1 MSTILVI
8 IIIGVVLIF
17 SLGLGAVLLVLLR
30 SSPQTA
36 RDTTPP
42 PVTEA
47 TGLAFRWRYAV
58 LPLVVLVL
66 TIALVAY
73 FYRLLPEEVVYR
85 FGSDGSPDELTG
97 RGTIILW
104 ALIPQL
110 FLTLLAL
117 TVTWGVTKLS
127 TTFKQMEGFKI
138 NPDAI
143 ALAMGNMIALPQAIL
158 FFAMLDIFSYN
169 SYEFRILP
177 LWVIALIIMAVGA
190 VILGIFFIR
199 TMRQVRGNQ

>member
-1 MSTILVI
+1 MSTILII
-8 IIIGVVLIF
+8 IIIGIVFIF
-17 SLGLGAVLLVLLR
+17 SLGLGAIMLVLLR
-30 SSPQTA
+30 NNPGNTGDLTPQ
-36 RDTTPP
+36 
-42 PVTEA
+42 PVTRA
-47 TGLAFRWRYAV
+47 ANLVFRWRYAA
-58 LPLVVLVL
+58 LPLAVLVL

-73 FYRLLPEEVVYR
+73 FYHLLPEEVVYR
-85 FGSDGSPDELTG
+85 IGTDGSPDDTMM
-97 RGTIILW
+97 RGSIVLW
-104 ALIPQL
+104 SLLPQL

-117 TVTWGVTKLS
+117 AVTWGVTKLGTS
-127 TTFKQMEGFKI
+127 SKQMEDFRI
-138 NPDAI
+138 NLDTV

-190 VILGIFFIR
+190 VILGIFFMR

>member
-1 MSTILVI
+1 M
-8 IIIGVVLIF
+8 
-17 SLGLGAVLLVLLR
+17 LVLLR
-30 SSPQTA
+30 SGPETT
-36 RDTTPP
+36 RDGTSQ

-47 TGLAFRWRYAV
+47 PNLAFRWRSAA

-85 FGSDGSPDELTG
+85 FGSDSSPDESTG
-97 RGTIILW
+97 RGTIVLW
-104 ALIPQL
+104 SLLPQL

-117 TVTWGVTKLS
+117 AVAWGVTKLS
-127 TTFKQMEGFKI
+127 TTFKQMEGFGI
-138 NPDAI
+138 NLDTI
-143 ALAMGNMIALPQAIL
+143 ALAMGNMIALPQAII

-177 LWVIALIIMAVGA
+177 LWVIALIIMALGA
-190 VILGIFFIR
+190 VVLGIFFIR